1 MPAPP
6 TPALHQPVTTRKCE
20 SPRVDDHVIPH
31 PDDVRGVAVVV
42 LQRQQAPAHRRGER
56 KPMARRTFEMIDLIE
71 IYVHWFAG
79 RSQVQI
85 ADSLGIDRKTVRKYL
100 APVEA
105 EGLVAGGPP
114 VMCEADW
121 RAKAGVWFPAVL
133 DAGLRQVTWPA
144 IAPHAG
150 FIAEQLKAG
159 VTVATV
165 HQRLADEEALTA
177 SVASLRRWV
186 AANLPE
192 EVRRSQVRVLRPV
205 DAEPG
210 SEAQIDYGRLGSWID
225 PESGRRRTV
234 WAFVMVLACS
244 RYMFVRPVLVMDQA
258 AWTRCHVEAFA
269 FSVSYTHLRAHETD

>member
-1 MPAPP
+1 
-6 TPALHQPVTTRKCE
+6 
-20 SPRVDDHVIPH
+20 
-31 PDDVRGVAVVV
+31 
-42 LQRQQAPAHRRGER
+42 
-56 KPMARRTFEMIDLIE
+56 MIDLIE

-105 EGLVAGGPP
+105 EGLVPGGPP
-114 VMCEADW
+114 VMGEAEW
-121 RAKAGVWFPAVL
+121 RAKAAQWFPQVV

-144 IAPHAG
+144 IAIHAEY
-150 FIAEQLKAG
+150 IRAQLKAG

-165 HQRLADEEALTA
+165 HQRLVDEHALTA

-205 DAEPG
+205 DGPVITRAPG
-210 SEAQIDYGRLGSWID
+210 GATSGWHTHPSSGPPQPRTSSPRSAAD
-225 PESGRRRTV
+225 ESPSTKQ
-234 WAFVMVLACS
+234 
-244 RYMFVRPVLVMDQA
+244 QA
-258 AWTRCHVEAFA
+258 KT
-269 FSVSYTHLRAHETD
+269 ETLH